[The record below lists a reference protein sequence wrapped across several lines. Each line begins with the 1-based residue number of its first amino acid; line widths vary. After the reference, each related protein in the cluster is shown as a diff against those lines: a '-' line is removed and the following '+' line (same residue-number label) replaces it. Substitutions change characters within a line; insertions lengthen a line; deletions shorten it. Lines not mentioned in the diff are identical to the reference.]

1 MNPEQPIPMPVAK
14 QILYPNVQISVNPS
28 PDGNIHLVIVAPG
41 EVLVFPMG
49 VEYAQN
55 LGKQL
60 SAPRIVTA
68 PAGVV
73 PINGNGRGH

>member
-1 MNPEQPIPMPVAK
+1 MTSWDRLAMSEPLEM
-14 QILYPNVQISVNPS
+14 ISAGSALN
-28 PDGNIHLVIVAPG
+28 APG